1 MGCWAWYVD
10 LSIKAIT
17 ALLYGWSEVITSGS
31 FGMSTR
37 RRYHAEV
44 LRDGREEPERQS
56 QNSIAVLLSCWRV
69 PAKPKRNKGGLG
81 QLYIGYQGFPKTG
94 RSDNLLQC
102 RRSGRKARHRQLCLY
117 TYAGGLIHGAACNPC
132 CSGDPEPCTP
142 FSSCNLDL
150 RCNN

>member
-56 QNSIAVLLSCWRV
+56 QNSIAVLLS
-69 PAKPKRNKGGLG
+69 AA
-81 QLYIGYQGFPKTG
+81 
-94 RSDNLLQC
+94 
-102 RRSGRKARHRQLCLY
+102 SGRA
-117 TYAGGLIHGAACNPC
+117 YAGGFPRSQSGIRGDLVNSTLGTKASRKLVAA
-132 CSGDPEPCTP
+132 TI
-142 FSSCNLDL
+142 SCNAAGRVGRRGIGSFAFTHTLAV
-150 RCNN
+150 